1 MIRALYLL
9 FVLSGAAGL
18 IYEST
23 WTRYL
28 GLFVGH
34 DAYAQIIVLVIFLGG
49 MSVGAVVVS
58 RRSDRLAQPLY
69 GYVGVEF
76 AVGVIG
82 LFFHDI
88 FQAVTSWTYAT
99 VYPWLAG
106 SWLLPVAKWGIA
118 SALILPQSVLL
129 GATFPLMSAGVLRLA
144 RGNPGR
150 SLSMLYFSN
159 SLGAAAG
166 VLIAGFYLVSLAGLP
181 GTLLTAAML
190 NLVVAA
196 ATVGVVVA
204 ARNAAV
210 DERSQVAGPT
220 SQAGNP
226 ASEGLPPATCD
237 LRLQRLLLW
246 TSLGTAVASFI
257 YEIDWIRM
265 LALVLGS
272 ATHSFE
278 LMLSAFILGLA
289 LGAFWIRSR
298 ADRLTNPLRTLGIVQ
313 WTMGFLALATLPLY
327 VQSFG
332 WVGALL
338 STFARNDAGYT
349 GFTIARYGL
358 CLLIMLPAT
367 FCAGMTLPLITRTLI
382 VGGGG
387 ERSIGAVYAWNTLG
401 SIFGVV
407 LGGLVLMPLIGLKG
421 MLVAGAAID
430 MAIGAVLLARAASLE
445 GRGSRLMPAAALA
458 TVVLLLAVG
467 FGVRLDRNVL
477 SSGVYRTGGV
487 VPAGER
493 EITFYRDGRTATV
506 TGAKTV
512 GSNIVTLATNGKPDA
527 SLTPVW
533 YQPCEGVSHRTPLM
547 ADAATQTL
555 LPLVTLAHMPGAT
568 SAAVIGQGSGMS
580 SHLLLGSAAIKDLVT
595 IEIEPQM
602 IEGSRI
608 FLPANRRTFE
618 DPRSEIVIDDAKSY
632 FASAHRRFDLIMS
645 EPSNPWVSGVSGLF
659 TTEFYGRVRQYL
671 TDDGVFGQWL
681 HVYELDDPLVLSVL
695 AAIHQNFR
703 SYEVY
708 LVPSGDLLVVAS
720 NRDHLPAPDW
730 TVFQAAGLR
739 SDLCHFSP
747 LTPPVLN
754 ALSIISRAELAPLVE
769 TLGQPN
775 SDYYPVLDLGAE
787 RRRFRRDHAS
797 GFPAM
802 SDEWFNLLASFTG
815 RRSAPGGDPLPAL
828 PENPRVRALALGA
841 LLRSP
846 AAQASSDSLLG
857 ALAHQAIYQSYM
869 WQDLLAA
876 DHTPSN
882 WEVWLE
888 QGNGVDR
895 LRNGGTAGTADEAFY
910 AGLTAFMNRHQAPRP
925 ARDVVAFRHGIAGWD
940 FAEAAAA
947 ADRLMPVVLK
957 EHRWISADELRDG
970 LVVARLHLRD
980 AAGARQALDTLAR
993 FSARPAG
1000 DLRSM
1005 LLGAYVQTLER
1016 MQAAVAQPLGATPA
1030 TP

>member
-18 IYEST
+18 IYESI

-49 MSVGAVVVS
+49 MSAGALVVS
-58 RRSDRLAQPLY
+58 RKSARFAQPLY

-82 LFFHDI
+82 LFFHDV
-88 FQAVTSWTYAT
+88 FQGATSWAYTS
-99 VYPWLAG
+99 VYPEVAG
-106 SWLLPVAKWGIA
+106 TWMLPIAKWGIA

-129 GATFPLMSAGVLRLA
+129 GATFPLMSAGVLRLD
-144 RGNPGR
+144 RGAPGR
-150 SLSMLYFSN
+150 SLAMLYFAN

-190 NLVVAA
+190 NLVVAG
-196 ATVGVVVA
+196 ATVGVIVA
-204 ARNAAV
+204 ARNAEIDA
-210 DERSQVAGPT
+210 RAAGT
-220 SQAGNP
+220 AP
-226 ASEGLPPATCD
+226 AKPAEPAPSTPATPG
-237 LRLQRLLLW
+237 LERLLLW

-289 LGAFWIRSR
+289 FGAWWIRSR
-298 ADRLTNPLRTLGIVQ
+298 ADRLQNPVRTLGMVQ

-327 VQSFG
+327 VQSFQ
-332 WVGALL
+332 WVADLL

-358 CLLIMLPAT
+358 CVLIMVPAT
-367 FCAGMTLPLITRTLI
+367 FCAGMTLPLITRTLMAD
-382 VGGGG
+382 GSG
-387 ERSIGAVYAWNTLG
+387 ERSIGAVYAWNTMG
-401 SIFGVV
+401 SILGVI
-407 LGGLVLMPLIGLKG
+407 LGGLVLLPVIGLKA
-421 MLVAGAAID
+421 MLIAGAAID
-430 MAIGAVLLARAASLE
+430 MGIGAVLLARAARME
-445 GRGSRLMPAAALA
+445 GRGTRLAPLAAFA
-458 TVVLLLAVG
+458 TVVVAAVV
-467 FGVRLDRNVL
+467 GVGVQLDRNVL
-477 SSGVYRTGGV
+477 ASGVYRTGGLV
-487 VPAGER
+487 APGDR
-493 EITFYRDGRTATV
+493 QITFYRDGRTATV
-506 TGAKTV
+506 TGSRTS
-512 GSNIVTLATNGKPDA
+512 GSNFLTLATNGKPDA
-527 SLTPVW
+527 SLTPLW
-533 YQPCEGVSHRTPLM
+533 FTPCDSVSHPMPLM

-580 SHLLLGSAAIKDLVT
+580 SHLLLGSKTLKSLVT
-595 IEIEPQM
+595 IEIEPKM

-608 FLPANRRTFE
+608 FLPANRRTFD

-659 TTEFYGRVRQYL
+659 TTEFYGRIRQYL
-671 TDDGVFGQWL
+671 TNDGVFGQWL
-681 HVYELDDPLVLSVL
+681 HVYELDDALVLSVL

-720 NRDHLPAPDW
+720 NRDSLPAPDW
-730 TVFQAAGLR
+730 SVFQAEGLH
-739 SDLCHFSP
+739 SDLCRFTP
-747 LTPPVLN
+747 LTPPVLD
-754 ALSIISRAELAPLVE
+754 ALSIVSRAELAPLVE
-769 TLGQPN
+769 TMGQPN

-797 GFPAM
+797 GFPAL
-802 SDEWFNLLASFTG
+802 SDEWFNLLASLTG
-815 RRSAPGGDPLPAL
+815 RRAAPGGEPLPAL
-828 PENPRVRALALGA
+828 PENPRVRARALGV
-841 LLRSP
+841 LVRSP
-846 AAQASSDSLLG
+846 AAQAASDSLLG
-857 ALAHQAIYQSYM
+857 AFAHQAIYQTNM
-869 WQDLLAA
+869 WQATLTA
-876 DHTPSN
+876 DRVPSD
-882 WEVWLE
+882 WELWLE
-888 QGNGVDR
+888 QASQVDH
-895 LRNGGTAGTADEAFY
+895 LRNGGTAGTADEPLYTSLAR
-910 AGLTAFMNRHQAPRP
+910 FMDRHKAPQP
-925 ARDVVAFRHGIAGWD
+925 ARDVLAFRHGIASWN
-940 FAEAAAA
+940 FAEANAA

-957 EHRWISADELRDG
+957 EHKWIAPDELRDG
-970 LVVARLHLRD
+970 LVIARLHLHD
-980 AAGARQALDTLAR
+980 AAGARQAYDTLKQ
-993 FSARPAG
+993 FSLRPAG
-1000 DLRSM
+1000 DLRSL
-1005 LLGAYVQTLER
+1005 LLGAYVMMAEGMQT
-1016 MQAAVAQPLGATPA
+1016 AQPLGATPA
-1030 TP
+1030 RP